1 MATYAIGDIQGCYD
15 ELCDLLEKIKFD
27 PTNDHLWIAGDMVN
41 RGSQSLL
48 VLQFLYSLENNSPLN
63 SAGESQHKIILGNH
77 DLHLLASSIK
87 KRPIKSKDTFQDILD
102 FPERELL
109 LHWLR
114 SKPLLHYDAALD
126 FAMLHAGLVPQ
137 WQLKEALAYAQ
148 EVQEVLRNNNEYPTL
163 LESMYGNA
171 PVTWSDSLK
180 DWDRLRF
187 IINTF
192 TRLRYC
198 TDVGAMSLNAHWPPG
213 TQPDNY
219 APWFSIPG
227 RRSQATRIIFG
238 HWAALNGEVLGK
250 HNVYALDT
258 GCVWGGRLRALRL
271 EDQVVFE
278 VPSRQKRVF

>member
-15 ELCDLLEKIKFD
+15 ELCDLLEKINFD
-27 PTNDHLWIAGDMVN
+27 PSTDTLWIAGDMVN

-48 VLQFLYSLENNSPLN
+48 VLQFLYDLEKNS
-63 SAGESQHKIILGNH
+63 ESEERVPKIILGNH
-77 DLHLLASSIK
+77 DLHLLASSIE

-102 FPERELL
+102 FRERDILL
-109 LHWLR
+109 NWLR
-114 SKPLLHYDAALD
+114 SKPLLHYDEKLD

-137 WQLKEALAYAQ
+137 WQFKEAQAYAE
-148 EVQEVLRNNNEYPTL
+148 EVQEILRDDSEYPKL

-171 PVTWSDSLK
+171 PVTWSNSLR
-180 DWDRLRF
+180 DWDRVRF

-198 TDVGAMSLNAHWPPG
+198 SDVGSMSLNAHWPPG
-213 TQPDNY
+213 TQPENY
-219 APWFSIPG
+219 APWFASPG
-227 RRSQATRIIFG
+227 RRSQSTRIVFG
-238 HWAALNGEVLGK
+238 HWAALNGEVLGE

-271 EDQVVFE
+271 EDQVIFE
-278 VPSRQKRVF
+278 VPSRQKKVF

>member
-15 ELCDLLEKIKFD
+15 ELCDLLEKIKFEPSVD
-27 PTNDHLWIAGDMVN
+27 TLWVAGDLVN

-48 VLQFLYSLENNSPLN
+48 VLQFLYDLEQNSQFVDEDRAP
-63 SAGESQHKIILGNH
+63 KIILGNH

-87 KRPIKSKDTFQDILD
+87 KRPVKSKDTFQDVLD
-102 FPERELL
+102 FPERETLL
-109 LHWLR
+109 NWLR
-114 SKPLLHYDAALD
+114 SKPLLHYDSKLD

-137 WQLKEALAYAQ
+137 WEFKQALDYAE
-148 EVQEVLRNNNEYPTL
+148 EVQSILRDDNQYSQL

-171 PVTWSDSLK
+171 PVTWRDSL
-180 DWDRLRF
+180 DGWDRVRF

-198 TDVGAMSLNAHWPPG
+198 TDVGSMSLNAHWPPG
-213 TQPDNY
+213 TQPENY
-219 APWFSIPG
+219 SPWFAIPG
-227 RRSQATRIIFG
+227 RKSQSTRIIFG

-271 EDQVVFE
+271 EDQAVFE